1 MSNQVN
7 NVSIDLRNFDGI
19 NLLGESDK
27 ENGGQRSTSA
37 EGPAVQEII
46 KARAKGMHR
55 WNTFFIILCSFAVFV
70 DPLFCYLNVIEE
82 DNMCFNNDWKVLLAY
97 VCLRIVV
104 DVFYAVD
111 IIIFL
116 CGVFKKR
123 KGKKLWACWK
133 SRNDQKTVVPL
144 KQAIKRYSVLL
155 PILVAFP
162 ILEILLLS
170 PLRDY
175 WDPIYVIFI
184 VAPFQYVLRIFL
196 IYGSQ
201 RWHLMK
207 KTAAG
212 RWLKPLLDFLPFV
225 LASHLFGA
233 LWYRL
238 AVQRQIDCWKTNS
251 KIIRGKPYENWYKF
265 ECKDSSPSNSS
276 SFNSSLLQE
285 LCPTKDENSKVFD
298 FGIYFYALHSNVTNS
313 SNLSRRMSLSFWW
326 ALRNLS
332 SFGSNLL
339 TSMHILEII
348 FSMAISICGM
358 ALFLVY
364 LNARVQTTNKR
375 EKPLKT
381 VILENIHKLEEN
393 KDIDVQNIISILP
406 IKYKKSIMR
415 FLCLA
420 SLKKVPML
428 ENLNEKMLK
437 VICEHLK
444 PVIYIEDNYIIEEG
458 KPLGMIL
465 FITQGIAWTYAVSNN
480 VGAETSCGSSSNKW
494 LNRGD
499 YYGEELLQWAFK
511 CPSYCDLPISTRT
524 VISQEKVE
532 AFALRASDLKSIV
545 SKYWWHFT
553 REVPQ
558 VELEQWENSAASSI
572 QAAWRS
578 HLARARHSN
587 GWDKFT
593 VQYY

>member
-1 MSNQVN
+1 MSNQVD
-7 NVSIDLRNFDGI
+7 NVLIDLRNLDGV

-27 ENGGQRSTSA
+27 ENRGQRSTSA

-46 KARAKGMHR
+46 KARAKRMYK

-82 DNMCFNNDWKVLLAY
+82 DNTCFNNDWKLLLTYA
-97 VCLRIVV
+97 CLRIVV

-133 SRNDQKTVVPL
+133 SRNDQKTIVPW
-144 KQAIKRYSVLL
+144 KQVIKRYSVLL
-155 PILVAFP
+155 SILPGALVAFP
-162 ILEILLLS
+162 ILE
-170 PLRDY
+170 
-175 WDPIYVIFI
+175 
-184 VAPFQYVLRIFL
+184 
-196 IYGSQ
+196 
-201 RWHLMK
+201 
-207 KTAAG
+207 
-212 RWLKPLLDFLPFV
+212 
-225 LASHLFGA
+225 LFGA

-251 KIIRGKPYENWYKF
+251 KIIRGIKIEYWDQF
-265 ECKDSSPSNSS
+265 ECTKARS

-313 SNLSRRMSLSFWW
+313 SSLSRRMSLSFWW

-339 TSMHILEII
+339 TSMQIWEII

-358 ALFLVY
+358 VLFLVY
-364 LNARVQTTNKR
+364 LNARVQESQERSHQLKLKEKKHLMKPDIDLWLSKNDLSKLKTVTKSSKDLQTTNLK
-375 EKPLKT
+375 EKALKT

-406 IKYKKSIMR
+406 IKYKKSVMR
-415 FLCLA
+415 LLCLA

-444 PVIYIEDNYIIEEG
+444 PVIYMEDSYIIQEG
-458 KPLGMIL
+458 KPLGMTL
-465 FITQGIAWTYAVSNN
+465 FITHGIAWTYTVSNN

-494 LNRGD
+494 LKRGD
-499 YYGEELLQWAFK
+499 YYGEELLKWAFK
-511 CPSYCDLPISTRT
+511 CPSYSDLPISTRT
-524 VISQEKVE
+524 VMSQERVE

-553 REVPQ
+553 RELPQ
-558 VELEQWENSAASSI
+558 VELKQWENSATSSI

-593 VQYY
+593 VGH